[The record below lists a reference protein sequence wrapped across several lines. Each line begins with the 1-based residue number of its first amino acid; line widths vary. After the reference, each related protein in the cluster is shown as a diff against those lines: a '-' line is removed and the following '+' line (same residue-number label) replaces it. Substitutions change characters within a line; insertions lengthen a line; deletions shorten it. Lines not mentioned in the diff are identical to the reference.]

1 MMLEMKNYKFW
12 FCTGSQDL
20 YGDEC
25 LEHVAEHSRIM
36 VDRLN
41 QSGVLPYE
49 VVWKPTLLTNTM
61 IRQTF
66 NEANADETCAGVITW
81 MHTFSP
87 AKSWILGLQE
97 YRKPLLH
104 LHTQFNREIPYDSID
119 MDFMNENQAAHGDRE
134 YGHIV
139 SRMKIERKVIVGF
152 WDDKVVQERI
162 ASWMRTAIGV
172 IESSHIRV
180 MRIADNMRNVAVT
193 EGDKVEAQIKF
204 GWEVDAY
211 PVNEIAE
218 AVKEVSKGDTDALVE
233 EYYDKYEILLE
244 GRDAAEFRKHVAVQA
259 QIEIG
264 FERFLEERNYQAI
277 VTHFGDLGSL
287 QQLPGLAIQRLM
299 EKGYGFGGE
308 GDWKTAAMVRL
319 MKIMT
324 QGKKDAKGTSF
335 MEDYTYNLV
344 PGKEGILEAHMLEV
358 CPTIAEGPISIK
370 CQPLSMGDRE
380 DPARLVFTSKT
391 GKGVATSLIDLG
403 DRFRLIIND
412 VNCKKV
418 EQPMPKLPV
427 ATAFW
432 TPEPNLQT
440 GAEAWI
446 LAGGAHHTAF
456 SYDLTAEQMGDWAAA
471 MGIEAVYI
479 DKDTTIR
486 NLKNELRWNEAAFR
500 LHI

>member
-1 MMLEMKNYKFW
+1 MKTAKNYKFW
-12 FCTGSQDL
+12 FATGSQDL

-25 LEHVAEHSRIM
+25 LQKVAEHSKII
-36 VDRLN
+36 VNELN
-41 QSGVLPYE
+41 KSGILPYE
-49 VVWKPTLLTNTM
+49 VVWKPTLITNEV
-61 IRQTF
+61 IRKTF
-66 NEANADETCAGVITW
+66 NDANADEECAGVITW

-104 LHTQFNREIPYDSID
+104 LHTQFNEEIPYDTID
-119 MDFMNENQAAHGDRE
+119 MDFMNENQSAHGDRE

-139 SRMKIERKVIVGF
+139 SRMGIVRKVVVGH
-152 WDDKVVQERI
+152 WAAKEVQEKI
-162 ASWMRTAIGV
+162 ASWMRTAVGV
-172 IESSHIRV
+172 MESSHIRV

-193 EGDKVEAQIKF
+193 EGDKVEAQIRF
-204 GWEVDAY
+204 GWEIDAY

-218 AVKEVSKGDTDALVE
+218 AVQAVGKGDVDALVE
-233 EYYDKYEILLE
+233 EYYSQILLE
-244 GRDAAEFRKHVAVQA
+244 GRDPEEFKKHVAVQA

-264 FERFLEERNYQAI
+264 FERFLEEKNYQAI
-277 VTHFGDLGSL
+277 VTHFGDLGAL

-324 QGKKDAKGTSF
+324 TGKKDAKGTSF

-358 CPTIAEGPISIK
+358 CPTIADGPISIK
-370 CQPLSMGDRE
+370 VNPLSMGDRE

-391 GKGVATSLIDLG
+391 GPAIATSLIDLG

-412 VNCKKV
+412 VDCKKT
-418 EQPMPKLPV
+418 EKEMPKLPV

-432 TPEPNLQT
+432 TPQPDLAT

-456 SYDLTAEQMGDWAAA
+456 SYDITAEQMGDWAEA

-479 DKDTTIR
+479 DKDTQIR
-486 NLKNELRWNEAAFR
+486 NFKNELKWNSMYYK
-500 LHI
+500 LNK

>member
-1 MMLEMKNYKFW
+1 MLKSKNYQFW

-25 LEHVAEHSRIM
+25 LANVAVHSQKI
-36 VDRLN
+36 VEELN
-41 QSGVLPYE
+41 KSGNLPFE
-49 VVWKPTLLTNTM
+49 VVWKPTLVTNEL
-61 IRQTF
+61 IRKTF
-66 NEANADETCAGVITW
+66 NEANMDENCAGVITW

-97 YRKPLLH
+97 FRKPLLH
-104 LHTQFNREIPYDSID
+104 LHTQFNREIPYETID

-134 YGHIV
+134 YGHIF
-139 SRMKIERKVIVGF
+139 SRLNMERKVVMGY
-152 WDDKVVQERI
+152 WADEHVQKKI
-162 ASWMRTAIGV
+162 ASWMRTAVGV

-180 MRIADNMRNVAVT
+180 MRVADNMRNVAVT

-204 GWEVDAY
+204 GWEVDVY
-211 PVNEIAE
+211 PINEIAE
-218 AVKEVSKGDTDALVE
+218 AVAGVSQSDINALTD
-233 EYYDKYEILLE
+233 EYYEKYDIFTE

-259 QIEIG
+259 GIEIG
-264 FERFLEERNYQAI
+264 FERFLEEKNYQAI
-277 VTHFGDLGSL
+277 VTHFGDLGNL

-299 EKGYGFGGE
+299 EKGYGFGAE

-324 QGKKDAKGTSF
+324 GNMKDAKGTSF

-344 PGKEGILEAHMLEV
+344 PGKEGILQSHMLEV
-358 CPTIAEGPISIK
+358 CPTIADGRIGIK
-370 CQPLSMGDRE
+370 AQPLSMGDRE
-380 DPARLVFTSKT
+380 DPARLVFTAKE
-391 GKGVATSLIDLG
+391 GHGIATSLIDLG
-403 DRFRLIIND
+403 NRFRLIIND
-412 VNCKKV
+412 VDCKKT
-418 EQPMPKLPV
+418 EKPMPKLPV

-432 TPEPNLQT
+432 TPEPNLYT

-446 LAGGAHHTAF
+446 IAGGAHHTAF

-486 NLKNELRWNEAAFR
+486 QLKNELLWNSVAYK
-500 LHI
+500 